1 MRKIAEDTFK
11 EGFDP
16 AEDEIMQHKLG
27 TENFQLGD
35 KESYHSI
42 SAFTREKIENFE
54 ECDVDLL

>member
-42 SAFTREKIENFE
+42 SAFTR
-54 ECDVDLL
+54 